1 MLHKSTVEVKTCF
14 PQNLAV
20 KAKQEKTST
29 FLNNNPMKKVVLYAR
44 VSSTNGTQDYQRQ
57 INDLTSY
64 AVSNKMLI
72 ENTFAEKI
80 SGAKKNQD
88 RQELMKMIDYVNSN
102 QIEKVLVTELSRLG
116 RDTLQVLQTIEVLNQ
131 NKISLYIQNYNIE
144 TLTPE
149 KEINPMSQFLITIL
163 AEVARMERK
172 TIRERVVSGYD
183 NYRNGGGRVG
193 RKVGYTKSDE
203 VMKNQYIEEMKLLKK
218 GYSLRNVYKITGTSL
233 NTLQKIKKLI

>member
-1 MLHKSTVEVKTCF
+1 MK
-14 PQNLAV
+14 AV
-20 KAKQEKTST
+20 I
-29 FLNNNPMKKVVLYAR
+29 YAR

-64 AVSNKMLI
+64 AVSNKILI
-72 ENTFAEKI
+72 ESVFAEKI

-88 RQELMKMIDYVNSN
+88 RIELTNMIQFVKENN
-102 QIEKVLVTELSRLG
+102 INKVLVTELSRLG
-116 RDTLQVLQTIEVLNQ
+116 RDTLQVLQTIEILNQ
-131 NKISLYIQNYNIE
+131 NKISLFIQNYNIE

-172 TIRERVVSGYD
+172 TIRERVASGYE
-183 NYRNGGGRVG
+183 NYRATGNRVG
-193 RKVGYTKSDE
+193 RKEGYIKSDAA
-203 VMKNQYIEEMKLLKK
+203 MKEQYMEEMKLLKK